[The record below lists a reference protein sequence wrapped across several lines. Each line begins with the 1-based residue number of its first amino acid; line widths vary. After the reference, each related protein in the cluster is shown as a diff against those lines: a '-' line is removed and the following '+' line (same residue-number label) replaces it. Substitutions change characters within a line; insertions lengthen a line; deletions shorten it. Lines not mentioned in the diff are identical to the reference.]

1 VITFRDHA
9 IVPHKRHCSISRPT
23 RTRRTSAIDDMAIPY
38 AAATP
43 CPPQTL
49 AASEYFGFDSSSPRA
64 VVASAIVLQPDHSSI
79 AATAAV
85 ARRATA

>member
-1 VITFRDHA
+1 
-9 IVPHKRHCSISRPT
+9 
-23 RTRRTSAIDDMAIPY
+23 MAIPY

-79 AATAAV
+79 AATGG
-85 ARRATA
+85 RRQAGDSVTRCGGCDMPAQSQCVCSRNRRSLSGLRMT